1 MSSMTPA
8 QARKA
13 QLQKL
18 LAQRVLARRRL
29 LQFTQ
34 MTHPAYS
41 AGWVH
46 DDICRRLERFSQE
59 VAEKKSPRLML
70 LMPPRHGKLLADDT
84 MVLTSEGWKTHG
96 DLVKGDKVMGLK
108 GWTEVIGVSRPGVAD
123 CEVTTNAGT
132 RIKCHRRHEWGV
144 EEYAYRSDK
153 RSYRYN
159 VIETLDLLA
168 HKAKNGH
175 MRGAGAPTM
184 RRFYLPS
191 PDFTVHDLSVR
202 RMLQY
207 RRNPRN
213 GGRLAIEDV
222 TELEEPVPGKC
233 IQVAAEDGI
242 YLVTRDFVPTH
253 NSELASIRFP
263 AWHLGHNPT
272 HEIINVGYNL
282 ELPMKFSRKVREVM
296 RDPHYKAIFP
306 DSQLDPDSQSVEA
319 WMTTRGGGF
328 TAAGVGGGITGK
340 GCFRTSTHVH
350 TRNGILPISDVRV
363 GDEVLGYDHAE
374 QRPQWTRVLAVHAGR
389 LAGPARKHG
398 SIWCTP
404 DHELFVPGR
413 GYVPAGEALAQ
424 GLPILRW
431 EESSARCVVS
441 SLSDGAGAGDEGS
454 AGLRAVQ
461 QPVPS
466 SGGRAH
472 QAHGSWGWEPHVLFG
487 RVFPG
492 LAQGAGRTATRLV
505 RELQRAVGEA
515 VPAALLFAGVLPR
528 SATAADGV
536 VQRGVSVVEEAGA
549 GARRASVRDDGQD
562 ADARG
567 APYRPRPYEQRADEP
582 YFSLEAGAR
591 VLSFTPGWSAGRVA
605 ELVRGEGEVT
615 VDLQTT
621 AGNLFVEGVLAHNC
635 HILVIDDPIKNQE
648 EADSILVRDKLWDWY
663 QSTAYTRLAPG
674 GGVLVIECMTGDTP
688 VLMADGTE
696 KRLDEVRAGDEIAT
710 WENGRLST
718 TTVAKQ
724 RSSGNDAILKI
735 TTKSG
740 KVLRANGRH
749 PFLATLPTGELK
761 WIRARSLSTANKI
774 VAVRGSAV
782 SGPEWSAQPKAVS
795 CPQSAV
801 VSAPSITPAR
811 SGPTGIARL
820 LTTLRAFA
828 RAISSIVTGSRLPNM
843 SGSSPS
849 SRESAP
855 YAAQTEAQVATPS
868 DGDTCSQSTTATR
881 LGKSVGCSATAA
893 TSELDILELSP
904 PHLPLHAISDF
915 TLDEVISVEADGIEE
930 VFDVQVDRTTNFI
943 ANGAVSSNTW
953 WSDDDLA
960 GRLQQTMSTEDE
972 ADQFEIIRYPA
983 LSEHW
988 EYHDDVDPANPG
1000 QIIRTDEPIDV
1011 ANPPPGYSKR
1021 LTLLRPKDTCLHEDR
1036 YPTEALKR
1044 IRANL
1049 QPRIW
1054 SALYQQNPV
1063 PDEGMYF
1070 KKGYFRYQKALPS
1083 PNGLRIYTAWDF
1095 AIGEKQQNDWTVG
1108 ATVLQDETD
1117 TIYVLEI
1124 FRMKGDS
1131 FQIVEAMLDVALRWG
1146 SIPTTGYLVGAE
1158 DGQIWRAIEPL
1169 LKKRMGERRQYP
1181 PYEVMRPMT
1190 DKLARA
1196 RPLQGRMQQG
1206 RVVFPEGAAWL
1217 GQAEKELLRF
1227 PAGAHDDV
1235 VDALAWAAQLCMGKE
1250 PPRLAVPPPL
1260 PSWRDKLN
1268 IVGGQ
1273 GSHLSA

>member
-1 MSSMTPA
+1 MSLMTPA

-59 VAEKKSPRLML
+59 VVGEKSPRLML
-70 LMPPRHGKLLADDT
+70 LLPPRHGKALQSDQVLPTPSGMRTHGSLKVGDFVYHPSGKAVRVLAVSPDVQVDVEVEFFDGTTVVCHENHEWTVYDRSRREWRTVETKYLESQKLVSGPKQRARFQIPLYNALEGAPQTLPLDPYFLGAWLGDGSSSGPVICGAEADLAHVVSLIPYPRGFRSVHKDTRVVYQGFVGGVRTTLRTHNLLNNKHIPEVYFLASVEQRRRLLAGLVDT
-84 MVLTSEGWKTHG
+84 DGSVEPGSQRVRFRSGSQRLAADVAHLVRTLGYRASVDYTPADTRERHIVGGESWCVQWTPHDGHG
-96 DLVKGDKVMGLK
+96 GGTLPRKA
-108 GWTEVIGVSRPGVAD
+108 VA
-123 CEVTTNAGT
+123 
-132 RIKCHRRHEWGV
+132 RIRERRRVG
-144 EEYAYRSDK
+144 
-153 RSYRYN
+153 
-159 VIETLDLLA
+159 I
-168 HKAKNGH
+168 KAV
-175 MRGAGAPTM
+175 RRTAPTEG
-184 RRFYLPS
+184 
-191 PDFTVHDLSVR
+191 
-202 RMLQY
+202 Q
-207 RRNPRN
+207 
-213 GGRLAIEDV
+213 
-222 TELEEPVPGKC
+222 C
-233 IQVAAEDGI
+233 IQVDSPDGL
-242 YLVTRDFVPTH
+242 YLVGETYITTH

-282 ELPMKFSRKVREVM
+282 ELPMRFSRKVREVM

-319 WMTTRGGGF
+319 WNTTKGGGF

-340 GCFRTSTHVH
+340 GCFRTSTRVH

-441 SLSDGAGAGDEGS
+441 SLSDGAGA
-454 AGLRAVQ
+454 
-461 QPVPS
+461 
-466 SGGRAH
+466 
-472 QAHGSWGWEPHVLFG
+472 
-487 RVFPG
+487 
-492 LAQGAGRTATRLV
+492 
-505 RELQRAVGEA
+505 
-515 VPAALLFAGVLPR
+515 
-528 SATAADGV
+528 
-536 VQRGVSVVEEAGA
+536 
-549 GARRASVRDDGQD
+549 RRASVRDDGQD

-635 HILVIDDPIKNQE
+635 HILTIDDPIKNQE
-648 EADSILVRDKLWDWY
+648 EADSILVRDKLTGWFE
-663 QSTAYTRLAPG
+663 STAYTRLAPG
-674 GGVLVIECMTGDTP
+674 GGVLLIQ
-688 VLMADGTE
+688 
-696 KRLDEVRAGDEIAT
+696 
-710 WENGRLST
+710 
-718 TTVAKQ
+718 TVW
-724 RSSGNDAILKI
+724 N
-735 TTKSG
+735 
-740 KVLRANGRH
+740 
-749 PFLATLPTGELK
+749 
-761 WIRARSLSTANKI
+761 
-774 VAVRGSAV
+774 
-782 SGPEWSAQPKAVS
+782 
-795 CPQSAV
+795 
-801 VSAPSITPAR
+801 
-811 SGPTGIARL
+811 
-820 LTTLRAFA
+820 
-828 RAISSIVTGSRLPNM
+828 
-843 SGSSPS
+843 
-849 SRESAP
+849 
-855 YAAQTEAQVATPS
+855 
-868 DGDTCSQSTTATR
+868 
-881 LGKSVGCSATAA
+881 
-893 TSELDILELSP
+893 
-904 PHLPLHAISDF
+904 
-915 TLDEVISVEADGIEE
+915 
-930 VFDVQVDRTTNFI
+930 
-943 ANGAVSSNTW
+943 
-953 WSDDDLA
+953 DDDLA
-960 GRLQQTMSTEDE
+960 GRLQMAMRSEE
-972 ADQFEIIRYPA
+972 EGSDQYEIIKYPA

-988 EYHDDVDPANPG
+988 EYRNELTQEILRLDAEIENPAPT
-1000 QIIRTDEPIDV
+1000 I
-1011 ANPPPGYSKR
+1011 
-1021 LTLLRPKDTCLHEDR
+1021 TLLRPKDTCLHEDR

-1070 KKGYFRYQKALPS
+1070 KKEYFRYQKALPS

-1117 TIYVLEI
+1117 MIYVLEI

-1217 GQAEKELLRF
+1217 GQAEQELLRF

-1260 PSWRDKLN
+1260 PSWRDKLS

-1273 GSHLSA
+1273 GSYMSA

>member
-1 MSSMTPA
+1 MASPKPNSA
-8 QARKA
+8 AA
-13 QLQKL
+13 KL
-18 LAQRVLARRRL
+18 LADRILARRRL
-29 LQFTQ
+29 LHFTKL
-34 MTHPAYS
+34 THPAYS

-46 DDICRRLERFSQE
+46 DDICRRLEKFSRE
-59 VAEKKSPRLML
+59 VAEGKSPRLMIL
-70 LMPPRHGKLLADDT
+70 VPPRHGK
-84 MVLTSEGWKTHG
+84 
-96 DLVKGDKVMGLK
+96 
-108 GWTEVIGVSRPGVAD
+108 
-123 CEVTTNAGT
+123 
-132 RIKCHRRHEWGV
+132 
-144 EEYAYRSDK
+144 
-153 RSYRYN
+153 
-159 VIETLDLLA
+159 
-168 HKAKNGH
+168 
-175 MRGAGAPTM
+175 
-184 RRFYLPS
+184 
-191 PDFTVHDLSVR
+191 
-202 RMLQY
+202 
-207 RRNPRN
+207 
-213 GGRLAIEDV
+213 
-222 TELEEPVPGKC
+222 
-233 IQVAAEDGI
+233 
-242 YLVTRDFVPTH
+242 
-253 NSELASIRFP
+253 SELASIRFP

-296 RDPHYKAIFP
+296 RDPHYKAVFP
-306 DSQLDPDSQSVEA
+306 DAQLDPDSQSVEA

-340 GCFRTSTHVH
+340 GCFRTSTRVH

-431 EESSARCVVS
+431 EESSARCIVS

-466 SGGRAH
+466 SGGRAR

-635 HILVIDDPIKNQE
+635 HILIIDDPIKNQE

-674 GGVLVIECMTGDTP
+674 GGVLAIE
-688 VLMADGTE
+688 
-696 KRLDEVRAGDEIAT
+696 
-710 WENGRLST
+710 
-718 TTVAKQ
+718 
-724 RSSGNDAILKI
+724 
-735 TTKSG
+735 
-740 KVLRANGRH
+740 
-749 PFLATLPTGELK
+749 
-761 WIRARSLSTANKI
+761 
-774 VAVRGSAV
+774 
-782 SGPEWSAQPKAVS
+782 
-795 CPQSAV
+795 
-801 VSAPSITPAR
+801 
-811 SGPTGIARL
+811 
-820 LTTLRAFA
+820 
-828 RAISSIVTGSRLPNM
+828 
-843 SGSSPS
+843 
-849 SRESAP
+849 
-855 YAAQTEAQVATPS
+855 
-868 DGDTCSQSTTATR
+868 
-881 LGKSVGCSATAA
+881 
-893 TSELDILELSP
+893 
-904 PHLPLHAISDF
+904 
-915 TLDEVISVEADGIEE
+915 
-930 VFDVQVDRTTNFI
+930 
-943 ANGAVSSNTW
+943 TW
-953 WSDDDLA
+953 WNDDDLA
-960 GRLQQTMSTEDE
+960 GRLQQAMSTDE
-972 ADQFEIIRYPA
+972 HADQFEIIKYPA

-988 EYHDDVDPANPG
+988 EYRNELTQEILRLDAE
-1000 QIIRTDEPIDV
+1000 IAALEPHQ
-1011 ANPPPGYSKR
+1011 
-1021 LTLLRPKDTCLHEDR
+1021 TLLRPKDTCLHEDR

-1070 KKGYFRYQKALPS
+1070 RKEYFRYQRQLPS
-1083 PNGLRIYTAWDF
+1083 PAGLRIYTAWDF
-1095 AIGEKQQNDWTVG
+1095 AIGEKQANDWTVG
-1108 ATVLQDETD
+1108 ATIMQDELD
-1117 TIYVLEI
+1117 QLYVLEI

-1131 FQIVEAMLDVALRWG
+1131 FQIVEAMLDVATRWG
-1146 SIPTTGYLVGAE
+1146 SMPGTGYLLGAE

-1169 LKKRMGERRQYP
+1169 FKKRMVERRQYL
-1181 PYEVMRPMT
+1181 PYEVLRPMT
-1190 DKLARA
+1190 DKMARA

-1206 RVVFPEGAAWL
+1206 RVIFPEEAAWRA
-1217 GQAEKELLRF
+1217 QAEQELLRF
-1227 PAGAHDDV
+1227 PAGVHDDV
-1235 VDALAWAAQLCMGKE
+1235 VDALAWAVQLCMGKE
-1250 PPRLAVPPPL
+1250 PPQAYTPPPL
-1260 PSWRDKLN
+1260 KSWRDKLMDSFA
-1268 IVGGQ
+1268 GQ
-1273 GSHLSA
+1273 GSHMSA

>member
-46 DDICRRLERFSQE
+46 DDICRRLERFSRE
-59 VAEKKSPRLML
+59 VVEKKSPRLML

-108 GWTEVIGVSRPGVAD
+108 GWTEVIGVSRPGLAD
-123 CEVTTNAGT
+123 CEVVTNAGT
-132 RIKCHRRHEWGV
+132 RIKCHRHHEWGV
-144 EEYAYRSDK
+144 DEYASWEDPAAKGVPRKHRCFK

-159 VIETLDLLA
+159 VVETRDFLA
-168 HKAKNGH
+168 HKAKHGH
-175 MRGAGAPTM
+175 MRSGGSPTM

-191 PDFTVHDLSVR
+191 PDFTVYDLSVR

-207 RRNPRN
+207 RRTPRS

-222 TELEEPVPGKC
+222 TELKEPVPGKC
-233 IQVAAEDGI
+233 IQVAAEDGV

-263 AWHLGHNPT
+263 AWHLGHNPA

-282 ELPMKFSRKVREVM
+282 ELPMRFSRKVREVM

-306 DSQLDPDSQSVEA
+306 EAQLDPDSQSAEA

-404 DHELFVPGR
+404 DHEIFVPGR

-528 SATAADGV
+528 SAAAADGV

-674 GGVLVIECMTGDTP
+674 GGVLVIE
-688 VLMADGTE
+688 
-696 KRLDEVRAGDEIAT
+696 
-710 WENGRLST
+710 
-718 TTVAKQ
+718 
-724 RSSGNDAILKI
+724 
-735 TTKSG
+735 
-740 KVLRANGRH
+740 
-749 PFLATLPTGELK
+749 
-761 WIRARSLSTANKI
+761 
-774 VAVRGSAV
+774 
-782 SGPEWSAQPKAVS
+782 
-795 CPQSAV
+795 
-801 VSAPSITPAR
+801 
-811 SGPTGIARL
+811 
-820 LTTLRAFA
+820 
-828 RAISSIVTGSRLPNM
+828 
-843 SGSSPS
+843 
-849 SRESAP
+849 
-855 YAAQTEAQVATPS
+855 
-868 DGDTCSQSTTATR
+868 
-881 LGKSVGCSATAA
+881 
-893 TSELDILELSP
+893 
-904 PHLPLHAISDF
+904 
-915 TLDEVISVEADGIEE
+915 
-930 VFDVQVDRTTNFI
+930 
-943 ANGAVSSNTW
+943 TW
-953 WSDDDLA
+953 WNDDDLA
-960 GRLQQTMSTEDE
+960 GRLQQAMTTDPD
-972 ADQFEIIRYPA
+972 ADQFEIVRYPA
-983 LSEHW
+983 LSEAW
-988 EYHDDVDPANPG
+988 EYRDESTGDIVRFDDEVDTG
-1000 QIIRTDEPIDV
+1000 ST
-1011 ANPPPGYSKR
+1011 

-1070 KKGYFRYQKALPS
+1070 KKEYFRYQKALPS
-1083 PNGLRIYTAWDF
+1083 PNGRRIYTAWDF

-1117 TIYVLEI
+1117 TIYVLDI

-1146 SIPTTGYLVGAE
+1146 SIPTVDYLVGAE

-1206 RVVFPEGAAWL
+1206 RVVFPEGAQWL
-1217 GQAEKELLRF
+1217 GQAEQELLRF

-1250 PPRLAVPPPL
+1250 PPRVAATPPL
-1260 PSWRDKLN
+1260 PSWRDKLS
-1268 IVGGQ
+1268 ITSGQ
-1273 GSHLSA
+1273 GSHMTA

>member
-1 MSSMTPA
+1 MSLTTSA
-8 QARKA
+8 QTRKA

-34 MTHPAYS
+34 MTHPSYS

-70 LMPPRHGKLLADDT
+70 LMPPRHGKLLANDT

-123 CEVTTNAGT
+123 CEVTTSAGT
-132 RIKCHRRHEWGV
+132 RIKCHRHHEWGV
-144 EEYAYRSDK
+144 DEYASWDDPVAEGARPTPAPRKHK

-159 VIETLDLLA
+159 VVETLDFLA

-191 PDFTVHDLSVR
+191 PDFTVYDLSVR

-207 RRNPRN
+207 RRKPRN
-213 GGRLAIEDV
+213 GGRLAIDDV

-272 HEIINVGYNL
+272 HELINVGYNL

-296 RDPHYKAIFP
+296 RDPQYKAIFP

-319 WMTTRGGGF
+319 WNTTKGGGF

-431 EESSARCVVS
+431 GESSARCVVS

-528 SATAADGV
+528 STTAADGG

-582 YFSLEAGAR
+582 YFSLEDGAR

-635 HILVIDDPIKNQE
+635 HILIIDDPIKNQE

-674 GGVLVIECMTGDTP
+674 GGVLCIETF
-688 VLMADGTE
+688 
-696 KRLDEVRAGDEIAT
+696 
-710 WENGRLST
+710 W
-718 TTVAKQ
+718 
-724 RSSGNDAILKI
+724 
-735 TTKSG
+735 
-740 KVLRANGRH
+740 H
-749 PFLATLPTGELK
+749 
-761 WIRARSLSTANKI
+761 
-774 VAVRGSAV
+774 
-782 SGPEWSAQPKAVS
+782 
-795 CPQSAV
+795 
-801 VSAPSITPAR
+801 
-811 SGPTGIARL
+811 
-820 LTTLRAFA
+820 
-828 RAISSIVTGSRLPNM
+828 
-843 SGSSPS
+843 
-849 SRESAP
+849 
-855 YAAQTEAQVATPS
+855 
-868 DGDTCSQSTTATR
+868 
-881 LGKSVGCSATAA
+881 
-893 TSELDILELSP
+893 
-904 PHLPLHAISDF
+904 
-915 TLDEVISVEADGIEE
+915 
-930 VFDVQVDRTTNFI
+930 
-943 ANGAVSSNTW
+943 
-953 WSDDDLA
+953 DDDLA
-960 GRLQQTMSTEDE
+960 GRLQQAMSAEDE

-988 EYHDDVDPANPG
+988 EYRNELTQEILRLDAE
-1000 QIIRTDEPIDV
+1000 IAALEPHQ
-1011 ANPPPGYSKR
+1011 
-1021 LTLLRPKDTCLHEDR
+1021 TLLRPKDFCLHEDR
-1036 YPTEALKR
+1036 YPTEALRR

-1070 KKGYFRYQKALPS
+1070 KKEYFRYQKTLPS
-1083 PNGLRIYTAWDF
+1083 PNNLRIYTAWDF

-1131 FQIVEAMLDVALRWG
+1131 FQIVEAMLDTALRWG

-1206 RVVFPEGAAWL
+1206 RVVFPEGAGWL
-1217 GQAEKELLRF
+1217 PQAEQELLRF

-1260 PSWRDKLN
+1260 PSWRDKLS
-1268 IVGGQ
+1268 IMGGQ
-1273 GSHLSA
+1273 GSHMTA

>member
-1 MSSMTPA
+1 MTPA

-46 DDICRRLERFSQE
+46 DDICRRLERFSRE
-59 VAEKKSPRLML
+59 ITEGKSPRLML
-70 LMPPRHGKLLADDT
+70 LMPPRHGK
-84 MVLTSEGWKTHG
+84 
-96 DLVKGDKVMGLK
+96 
-108 GWTEVIGVSRPGVAD
+108 
-123 CEVTTNAGT
+123 
-132 RIKCHRRHEWGV
+132 
-144 EEYAYRSDK
+144 
-153 RSYRYN
+153 
-159 VIETLDLLA
+159 
-168 HKAKNGH
+168 
-175 MRGAGAPTM
+175 
-184 RRFYLPS
+184 
-191 PDFTVHDLSVR
+191 
-202 RMLQY
+202 
-207 RRNPRN
+207 
-213 GGRLAIEDV
+213 
-222 TELEEPVPGKC
+222 
-233 IQVAAEDGI
+233 
-242 YLVTRDFVPTH
+242 
-253 NSELASIRFP
+253 SELASIRFP

-282 ELPMKFSRKVREVM
+282 ELPMRFSRKVREVM
-296 RDPHYKAIFP
+296 REPHYKAIFP

-319 WMTTRGGGF
+319 WNTTKGGGF

-340 GCFRTSTHVH
+340 GCFRTSTRVH

-413 GYVPAGEALAQ
+413 GYVPAGEALAH

-635 HILVIDDPIKNQE
+635 HILIIDDPIKNQE
-648 EADSILVRDKLWDWY
+648 EADSILVRDKLTDWFE
-663 QSTAYTRLAPG
+663 STAYTRLAPG
-674 GGVLVIECMTGDTP
+674 GGVLLI
-688 VLMADGTE
+688 
-696 KRLDEVRAGDEIAT
+696 
-710 WENGRLST
+710 
-718 TTVAKQ
+718 Q
-724 RSSGNDAILKI
+724 
-735 TTKSG
+735 
-740 KVLRANGRH
+740 
-749 PFLATLPTGELK
+749 
-761 WIRARSLSTANKI
+761 TAWN
-774 VAVRGSAV
+774 
-782 SGPEWSAQPKAVS
+782 
-795 CPQSAV
+795 
-801 VSAPSITPAR
+801 
-811 SGPTGIARL
+811 
-820 LTTLRAFA
+820 
-828 RAISSIVTGSRLPNM
+828 
-843 SGSSPS
+843 
-849 SRESAP
+849 
-855 YAAQTEAQVATPS
+855 
-868 DGDTCSQSTTATR
+868 
-881 LGKSVGCSATAA
+881 
-893 TSELDILELSP
+893 
-904 PHLPLHAISDF
+904 
-915 TLDEVISVEADGIEE
+915 
-930 VFDVQVDRTTNFI
+930 
-943 ANGAVSSNTW
+943 
-953 WSDDDLA
+953 DDDLA
-960 GRLQQTMSTEDE
+960 GRLKQFMSTDPA
-972 ADQFEIIRYPA
+972 ADQYEIIKYPA
-983 LSEHW
+983 LSEQW
-988 EYHDDVDPANPG
+988 EY
-1000 QIIRTDEPIDV
+1000 RDEITQEIL
-1011 ANPPPGYSKR
+1011 R
-1021 LTLLRPKDTCLHEDR
+1021 LDAEIAALEPHQTLLRPKDTCLHEDR

-1070 KKGYFRYQKALPS
+1070 KKEYFRYQKTLPS
-1083 PNGLRIYTAWDF
+1083 PNNLRIYTAWDF

-1131 FQIVEAMLDVALRWG
+1131 FQIVEAMLDTALRWG

-1206 RVVFPEGAAWL
+1206 RVVFPEGASWL
-1217 GQAEKELLRF
+1217 PQAEQELLRF
-1227 PAGAHDDV
+1227 PAGVHDDV

-1260 PSWRDKLN
+1260 PSWRDKLS

-1273 GSHLSA
+1273 GSHMTA

>member
-59 VAEKKSPRLML
+59 VTAGQSPRLML

-132 RIKCHRRHEWGV
+132 RIKCHRHHEWGV
-144 EEYAYRSDK
+144 EKYAHCGDR
-153 RSYRYN
+153 RSYYYN
-159 VIETLDLLA
+159 VLETLDFLA

-184 RRFYLPS
+184 RRFYLPI
-191 PDFTVHDLSVR
+191 PDFTVYDISVR

-207 RRNPRN
+207 RRNPRS

-272 HEIINVGYNL
+272 HELINVGYNL
-282 ELPMKFSRKVREVM
+282 ELPMRFSRKVREVM

-340 GCFRTSTHVH
+340 G
-350 TRNGILPISDVRV
+350 
-363 GDEVLGYDHAE
+363 A
-374 QRPQWTRVLAVHAGR
+374 
-389 LAGPARKHG
+389 
-398 SIWCTP
+398 
-404 DHELFVPGR
+404 
-413 GYVPAGEALAQ
+413 
-424 GLPILRW
+424 
-431 EESSARCVVS
+431 
-441 SLSDGAGAGDEGS
+441 
-454 AGLRAVQ
+454 
-461 QPVPS
+461 
-466 SGGRAH
+466 
-472 QAHGSWGWEPHVLFG
+472 
-487 RVFPG
+487 
-492 LAQGAGRTATRLV
+492 
-505 RELQRAVGEA
+505 
-515 VPAALLFAGVLPR
+515 
-528 SATAADGV
+528 
-536 VQRGVSVVEEAGA
+536 
-549 GARRASVRDDGQD
+549 
-562 ADARG
+562 
-567 APYRPRPYEQRADEP
+567 
-582 YFSLEAGAR
+582 
-591 VLSFTPGWSAGRVA
+591 
-605 ELVRGEGEVT
+605 
-615 VDLQTT
+615 
-621 AGNLFVEGVLAHNC
+621 
-635 HILVIDDPIKNQE
+635 HILIIDDPIKNQE

-674 GGVLVIECMTGDTP
+674 GGVLVIE
-688 VLMADGTE
+688 
-696 KRLDEVRAGDEIAT
+696 
-710 WENGRLST
+710 
-718 TTVAKQ
+718 
-724 RSSGNDAILKI
+724 
-735 TTKSG
+735 
-740 KVLRANGRH
+740 
-749 PFLATLPTGELK
+749 
-761 WIRARSLSTANKI
+761 
-774 VAVRGSAV
+774 
-782 SGPEWSAQPKAVS
+782 
-795 CPQSAV
+795 
-801 VSAPSITPAR
+801 
-811 SGPTGIARL
+811 
-820 LTTLRAFA
+820 
-828 RAISSIVTGSRLPNM
+828 
-843 SGSSPS
+843 
-849 SRESAP
+849 
-855 YAAQTEAQVATPS
+855 
-868 DGDTCSQSTTATR
+868 
-881 LGKSVGCSATAA
+881 
-893 TSELDILELSP
+893 
-904 PHLPLHAISDF
+904 
-915 TLDEVISVEADGIEE
+915 
-930 VFDVQVDRTTNFI
+930 
-943 ANGAVSSNTW
+943 TW
-953 WSDDDLA
+953 WNDDDLA
-960 GRLQQTMSTEDE
+960 GRLQQVMSAEDE

-983 LSEHW
+983 LSEAW
-988 EYHDDVDPANPG
+988 EYRDEATGD
-1000 QIIRTDEPIDV
+1000 IIRLDDEYV
-1011 ANPPPGYSKR
+1011 ALEGDTGPAP
-1021 LTLLRPKDTCLHEDR
+1021 TLLRPKDTCLHEDR

-1070 KKGYFRYQKALPS
+1070 KKEYFRYQKALPS

-1146 SIPTTGYLVGAE
+1146 SIPTTGYLMGAE

-1206 RVVFPEGAAWL
+1206 RVVFPEGAGWL
-1217 GQAEKELLRF
+1217 PQAEQELLRF
-1227 PAGAHDDV
+1227 PAGVHDDV

-1260 PSWRDKLN
+1260 PSWRDKLS
-1268 IVGGQ
+1268 IMGGQ
-1273 GSHLSA
+1273 GGHMSA

>member
-1 MSSMTPA
+1 MSSTTPA

-34 MTHPAYS
+34 MTHPSYS

-70 LMPPRHGKLLADDT
+70 LMPPRHGK
-84 MVLTSEGWKTHG
+84 
-96 DLVKGDKVMGLK
+96 
-108 GWTEVIGVSRPGVAD
+108 
-123 CEVTTNAGT
+123 
-132 RIKCHRRHEWGV
+132 
-144 EEYAYRSDK
+144 
-153 RSYRYN
+153 
-159 VIETLDLLA
+159 
-168 HKAKNGH
+168 
-175 MRGAGAPTM
+175 
-184 RRFYLPS
+184 
-191 PDFTVHDLSVR
+191 
-202 RMLQY
+202 
-207 RRNPRN
+207 
-213 GGRLAIEDV
+213 
-222 TELEEPVPGKC
+222 
-233 IQVAAEDGI
+233 
-242 YLVTRDFVPTH
+242 
-253 NSELASIRFP
+253 SELASIRFP

-319 WMTTRGGGF
+319 WNTTKGGGF

-340 GCFRTSTHVH
+340 GCFRTSTRVH

-505 RELQRAVGEA
+505 RELQRTVGEA

-635 HILVIDDPIKNQE
+635 HILIIDDPIKNQE
-648 EADSILVRDKLWDWY
+648 EADSVLVRDKLWDWY

-674 GGVLVIECMTGDTP
+674 GGVLCIETF
-688 VLMADGTE
+688 
-696 KRLDEVRAGDEIAT
+696 
-710 WENGRLST
+710 WN
-718 TTVAKQ
+718 
-724 RSSGNDAILKI
+724 
-735 TTKSG
+735 
-740 KVLRANGRH
+740 
-749 PFLATLPTGELK
+749 
-761 WIRARSLSTANKI
+761 
-774 VAVRGSAV
+774 
-782 SGPEWSAQPKAVS
+782 
-795 CPQSAV
+795 
-801 VSAPSITPAR
+801 
-811 SGPTGIARL
+811 
-820 LTTLRAFA
+820 
-828 RAISSIVTGSRLPNM
+828 
-843 SGSSPS
+843 
-849 SRESAP
+849 
-855 YAAQTEAQVATPS
+855 
-868 DGDTCSQSTTATR
+868 
-881 LGKSVGCSATAA
+881 
-893 TSELDILELSP
+893 
-904 PHLPLHAISDF
+904 
-915 TLDEVISVEADGIEE
+915 
-930 VFDVQVDRTTNFI
+930 
-943 ANGAVSSNTW
+943 
-953 WSDDDLA
+953 DDDLA
-960 GRLQQTMSTEDE
+960 GRLQMAMRSEE
-972 ADQFEIIRYPA
+972 EGSDQFEIIKYPA
-983 LSEHW
+983 LSEAW
-988 EYHDDVDPANPG
+988 EY
-1000 QIIRTDEPIDV
+1000 RDELTQEIL
-1011 ANPPPGYSKR
+1011 R
-1021 LTLLRPKDTCLHEDR
+1021 LDAEIENLAPTTTLLRPKDFCLHEER

-1070 KKGYFRYQKALPS
+1070 KKEYFRYQKTLPS
-1083 PNGLRIYTAWDF
+1083 PNNLRIYTAWDF

-1131 FQIVEAMLDVALRWG
+1131 FQIVEAILDVALRWG

-1206 RVVFPEGAAWL
+1206 RVVFPEGASWL
-1217 GQAEKELLRF
+1217 PQAEQELLRF

-1250 PPRLAVPPPL
+1250 PPRLAAPPPL
-1260 PSWRDKLN
+1260 PSWRDKLS
-1268 IVGGQ
+1268 IMGGS
-1273 GSHLSA
+1273 GGHMSA